1 MTHTFNPRTELT
13 LTLEDGS
20 KCVEITQS
28 NYPDEDV
35 SIYINNER
43 IIGVI
48 DFLRDALA
56 RLEKEDAE

>member
-1 MTHTFNPRTELT
+1 MAHTFNPRTELT
-13 LTLEDGS
+13 LTLEDRS

-43 IIGVI
+43 ISGVI